1 MDPYYIVIIDSVM
14 NKRTS
19 IHVVPIKTDR
29 IHTVKI
35 QCKKYEWMTSV
46 LNKITGLLNNKT
58 MKITGHTTSETNSLF
73 QEV

>member
-46 LNKITGLLNNKT
+46 LNKITGLLI
-58 MKITGHTTSETNSLF
+58 ITGHTTSETNSLF